1 MAIIMCKN
9 DPFRQN
15 GFTLIELMIV
25 VAILAIVTTIAV
37 PAYTG
42 YVKTAQRTEGW
53 NNLNSLQLAL
63 EEYYAENGTYTT
75 DTSASGLN
83 WTPKPDSSGTN
94 HFTYAITAGGSSDIK
109 TSYKITATS
118 TSDSS
123 ETFSLSGP

>member
-1 MAIIMCKN
+1 MNNPSPAK
-9 DPFRQN
+9 

-53 NNLNSLQLAL
+53 NNLNGLQLTL
-63 EEYYAENGTYTT
+63 EEYYIENGTYTT
-75 DTSASGLN
+75 DKGTSGLN
-83 WTPKPDSSGTN
+83 WTPRPDSGGTN
-94 HFTYAITAGGSSDIK
+94 NFTYTIAAGDSGDIK

-118 TSDSS
+118 VSDSS
-123 ETFSLSGP
+123 VTFSLSGP

>member
-1 MAIIMCKN
+1 MAHMNTPSPQK
-9 DPFRQN
+9 

-63 EEYYAENGTYTT
+63 EEYYIENGKYTT
-75 DTSASGLN
+75 DMTASGLN
-83 WTPKPDSSGTN
+83 WTPKPDSGGTN
-94 HFTYAITAGGSSDIK
+94 HFTYKVEAGSSSSIN
-109 TSYKITATS
+109 TSYKITATDA
-118 TSDSS
+118 SDSS
-123 ETFSLSGP
+123 ITFSLSGP